1 MEPESVVRRWI
12 ALKKERGCL
21 PRTLQQ
27 YRWIVRRTTGVLGRA
42 GRTTDPGRWSE
53 DDARFLVRRWHGDPW
68 RLTTLAGLA
77 RFAGNPV
84 FDRVALP
91 RPGPTRRV
99 RWLTV
104 EQSRALLSVARS
116 DPLLRIVALLG
127 LGMGLRRIEWLRL
140 RLSDIDLA
148 QSRMLVRGKGRG
160 QPKEVWM
167 VLHPAL
173 PSALHPYLEWR
184 DRAVRRQLRRDPLT
198 PVPDELFV
206 HSKDGRLAPYGEGGA
221 NAWMHQLERL
231 LRAQGFDVKLSC
243 HMLRRTGATLLERT
257 LLRQAE
263 GPRDGVYRSVQGFL
277 RHESIATTMRY
288 LQADP
293 DRQRAVMELFGN
305 SFDWGSEPRT
315 DHDREGPVQQPREWG
330 ARVAGSREGPRHEKS
345 PEPAERNRRVP
356 RAHARAVRGDR

>member
-1 MEPESVVRRWI
+1 MTEPESVVQRWM

-27 YRWIVRRTTGVLGRA
+27 DRWIVRTTVLALRRSGR
-42 GRTTDPGRWSE
+42 PGEPDRWSE

-68 RLTTLAGLA
+68 RLSTLAGLA

-84 FDRVALP
+84 FDRVAIP
-91 RPGPTRRV
+91 RPGPSRRV
-99 RWLTV
+99 RWLSA
-104 EQSRALLSVARS
+104 EEAQALLSVS
-116 DPLLRIVALLG
+116 QTDPLLRIVTLLG

-140 RLSDIDLA
+140 RLSDLDPV
-148 QSRMLVRGKGRG
+148 QSRVLVRGKGRG

-167 VLHPAL
+167 VMHPAL
-173 PSALHPYLEWR
+173 PSALRPYLEWR

-206 HSKDGRLAPYGEGGA
+206 HSKGGRLAPYGEGGA
-221 NAWMHQLERL
+221 NVWMHRLERL

-288 LQADP
+288 LQTDP

-305 SFDWGSEPRT
+305 SFDWGPEAVTHGRGGLPNDAHPDRASAVAHREART
-315 DHDREGPVQQPREWG
+315 DSNPLQGGRR
-330 ARVAGSREGPRHEKS
+330 RSR
-345 PEPAERNRRVP
+345 
-356 RAHARAVRGDR
+356 